1 MKKYFL
7 TLTTSILLLTIGAC
21 NLHAILFLKR
31 SGPYLAGTAS
41 WDWYLVND
49 VGLHVSSEFPE
60 FKGRKYR
67 PKDDLNG
74 TAILGYYL
82 DQWRF
87 ELEGIFRQK
96 KKNPNFT
103 HGDYTVTDFGLV
115 AKYAAMF
122 NVYYDIPPFCCIPYA
137 GFYLG
142 AGVGCGFREVV
153 LKNHRL
159 ISKHTGAFSYQL
171 MAGVYYDLNPC
182 WTVTFGYRLFGM
194 TPPKNV
200 EFFDK
205 KTNTDVIVRVRR
217 SPLAQSLELGI
228 RYSL

>member
-7 TLTTSILLLTIGAC
+7 TVTTSMFLLILGAC
-21 NLHAILFLKR
+21 NLNAIIFLKR
-31 SGPYLAGTAS
+31 SGPYFAGTAS
-41 WDWYLVND
+41 YDWYQVND
-49 VGLHVSSEFPE
+49 VGLHVSSENPE

-67 PKDDLNG
+67 PKNDFNG
-74 TAILGYYL
+74 TAVLGYYL

-87 ELEGIFRQK
+87 ELEAIFRQK
-96 KKNPNFT
+96 RKNPNFT
-103 HGDYTVTDFGLV
+103 HGDFSVKDFGVV

-122 NVYYDIPPFCCIPYA
+122 NVYYDIPPFCVPWV

-142 AGVGCGFREVV
+142 AGVGCAFREVV
-153 LKNHRL
+153 VHNQRM
-159 ISKHTGAFSYQL
+159 ISKNTGAFSYQL
-171 MAGVYYDLNPC
+171 MAGVYYDINPC

-194 TPPKNV
+194 TPPQNV
-200 EFFDK
+200 KFNNIE
-205 KTNTDVIVRVRR
+205 TNTDVLVRVRR